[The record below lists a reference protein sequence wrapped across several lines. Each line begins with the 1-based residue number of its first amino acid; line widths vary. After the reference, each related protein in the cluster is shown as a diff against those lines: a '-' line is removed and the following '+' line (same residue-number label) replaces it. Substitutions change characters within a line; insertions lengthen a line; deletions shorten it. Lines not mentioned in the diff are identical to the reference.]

1 MPWRFETGRSGK
13 LRDNCLCCF
22 VVIIHLDFVFEAEK
36 RQEFVCFLELNIVR
50 LWRRVVYVRKKV
62 FLKITGAPNDCFLK
76 NICSKKQIL
85 TTIEYSMVWGRQK
98 ISKWPFHSCTIFEAY
113 LMNSLRFSEVLFFT
127 FQAPKFELYFEEKG
141 SLKFSDSNIW
151 WRGNNKNANL
161 RKDLNCS

>member
-1 MPWRFETGRSGK
+1 MPSRFETGRSGK

-85 TTIEYSMVWGRQK
+85 TTVEYSM
-98 ISKWPFHSCTIFEAY
+98 A
-113 LMNSLRFSEVLFFT
+113 
-127 FQAPKFELYFEEKG
+127 
-141 SLKFSDSNIW
+141 
-151 WRGNNKNANL
+151 
-161 RKDLNCS
+161 

>member
-1 MPWRFETGRSGK
+1 MPWRFETDRSRK

-22 VVIIHLDFVFEAEK
+22 VVIIHLDFFFEAEK

-50 LWRRVVYVRKKV
+50 LWRRAIYVRKKV

-98 ISKWPFHSCTIFEAY
+98 ISKWPSHSCMHDFRGLSDKFPTIFWSLIFHVSGSQVWVIFRRKRKPKIFGFKH
-113 LMNSLRFSEVLFFT
+113 LMERE
-127 FQAPKFELYFEEKG
+127 
-141 SLKFSDSNIW
+141 
-151 WRGNNKNANL
+151 
-161 RKDLNCS
+161 